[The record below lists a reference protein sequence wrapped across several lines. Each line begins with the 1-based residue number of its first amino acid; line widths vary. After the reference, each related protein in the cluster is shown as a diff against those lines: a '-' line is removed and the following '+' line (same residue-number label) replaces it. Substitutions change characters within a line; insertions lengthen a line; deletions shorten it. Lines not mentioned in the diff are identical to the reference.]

1 MRKILVLLVFISLL
15 LSSHTGYGL
24 LNVEITGA
32 FAGEPSSTTTNS
44 TGSAIGVGFGLGFD
58 IDYLTSSIMLQ
69 IRTDATFF
77 DFNDTGSS
85 SQKMFP
91 IFFGGRLLF
100 GNDSIPDWLVPY
112 VEAGMDLRIKRG
124 FDGSSST
131 EFGLATGLGAEFYL
145 YKNKLYL
152 GLNFRYHFLD
162 NDFWTLGP
170 SVGYRF

>member
-1 MRKILVLLVFISLL
+1 MRKILVLLVFICLL

-32 FAGEPSSTTTNS
+32 FAGSPSGTNTSRTASTL
-44 TGSAIGVGFGLGFD
+44 GAGFGLAFD

-69 IRTDATFF
+69 LRTDVSY
-77 DFNDTGSS
+77 FNFNRYKGDP
-85 SQKMFP
+85 QEMLP

-112 VEAGMDLRIKRG
+112 VDMGADFRVKKG
-124 FDGSSST
+124 FDGSNST
-131 EFGLATGLGAEFYL
+131 EFGLVAGLGAEFYIH
-145 YKNKLYL
+145 KKLYV